1 MCLAV
6 ESFWDV
12 IGAEPAQVFADIL
25 AFYLCYI
32 DWLPFFQTSIEKILI
47 RLERLI
53 EDATANLAITKL
65 VIALLKGWVHNELR
79 FMVWTSF
86 LILVSTTVRKVKQK
100 P

>member
-47 RLERLI
+47 RLDRII
-53 EDATANLAITKL
+53 EDAPVN
-65 VIALLKGWVHNELR
+65 
-79 FMVWTSF
+79 